1 MVTARGDFDAARGE
15 PVCEPIRDSAT
26 AADFRSTADRSTD
39 NRSIG
44 DLLKNLRD
52 ESSTLIRQE
61 VALAKTEMS
70 EKAAKY
76 GRNAGY
82 LGAGAALATAALII
96 LLFGLSALLY
106 HGLVELVGLDNH
118 IAGWL
123 APLIVGGVSAA
134 IGYALIQKAIN
145 AFKSEPVVPE
155 KTVASVKENTQWLQR
170 KATTA

>member
-1 MVTARGDFDAARGE
+1 MVTARDFDAARGE
-15 PVCEPIRDSAT
+15 PVCEPVRDSVT
-26 AADFRSTADRSTD
+26 GADFRSTAGRTAD

-44 DLLKNLRD
+44 ELLKDLRD

-61 VALAKTEMS
+61 MALAKTEMS

-82 LGAGAALATAALII
+82 LGAGAALATAALIV

-106 HGLVELVGLDNH
+106 HGLVELGLENYV
-118 IAGWL
+118 AGWL
-123 APLIVGGVSAA
+123 ALLIVGAVSAA

-145 AFKSEPVVPE
+145 AFKHEPVVPE